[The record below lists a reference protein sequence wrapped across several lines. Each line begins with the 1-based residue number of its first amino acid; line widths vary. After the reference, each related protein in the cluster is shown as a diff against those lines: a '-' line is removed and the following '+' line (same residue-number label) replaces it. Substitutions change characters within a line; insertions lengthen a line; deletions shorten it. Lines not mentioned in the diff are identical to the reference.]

1 MHINSLSEYNELA
14 KAYDIFKRDDNY
26 PAFFSL
32 LKREFI
38 DACKLSRDVHSLE
51 VGCGTGTFTHLFNE
65 AGFNID
71 GVDLSAASILVGQ
84 IIQKL
89 LTGHSTLDG
98 KTFLLNLETLVARKG
113 IEI

>member
-38 DACKLSRDVHSLE
+38 DVCKLGRDVHSLE
-51 VGCGTGTFTHLFNE
+51 LAAVRGRSH
-65 AGFNID
+65 ISSMKP
-71 GVDLSAASILVGQ
+71 DL
-84 IIQKL
+84 
-89 LTGHSTLDG
+89 TLMES
-98 KTFLLNLETLVARKG
+98 TFLQT
-113 IEI
+113 

>member
-38 DACKLSRDVHSLE
+38 DVCKPGGMYIHSKLAA
-51 VGCGTGTFTHLFNE
+51 VRGRSH
-65 AGFNID
+65 ISSMKP
-71 GVDLSAASILVGQ
+71 DL
-84 IIQKL
+84 
-89 LTGHSTLDG
+89 TLMES
-98 KTFLLNLETLVARKG
+98 TFLQT
-113 IEI
+113 

>member
-32 LKREFI
+32 L
-38 DACKLSRDVHSLE
+38 
-51 VGCGTGTFTHLFNE
+51 T
-65 AGFNID
+65 
-71 GVDLSAASILVGQ
+71 AASILVGQ

-98 KTFLLNLETLVARKG
+98 KTFLLNLKTLVARKG

>member
-38 DACKLSRDVHSLE
+38 DACKLGRDVHSLE

-65 AGFNID
+65 AGFNI
-71 GVDLSAASILVGQ
+71 VKS
-84 IIQKL
+84 
-89 LTGHSTLDG
+89 
-98 KTFLLNLETLVARKG
+98 TFLQT
-113 IEI
+113 

>member
-38 DACKLSRDVHSLE
+38 DVCFVKL
-51 VGCGTGTFTHLFNE
+51 
-65 AGFNID
+65 I
-71 GVDLSAASILVGQ
+71 
-84 IIQKL
+84 
-89 LTGHSTLDG
+89 
-98 KTFLLNLETLVARKG
+98 
-113 IEI
+113 

>member
-38 DACKLSRDVHSLE
+38 DACKLGRDVHSLE
-51 VGCGTGTFTHLFNE
+51 VG
-65 AGFNID
+65 
-71 GVDLSAASILVGQ
+71 
-84 IIQKL
+84 
-89 LTGHSTLDG
+89 
-98 KTFLLNLETLVARKG
+98 
-113 IEI
+113 